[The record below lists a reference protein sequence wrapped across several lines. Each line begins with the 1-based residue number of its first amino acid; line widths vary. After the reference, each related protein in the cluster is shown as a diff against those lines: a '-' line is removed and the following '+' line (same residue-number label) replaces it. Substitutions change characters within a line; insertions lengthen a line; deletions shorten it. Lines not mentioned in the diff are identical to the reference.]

1 MQSNSKALPAAIM
14 KAKRRNHQRYM
25 KSTNFDKDFI
35 NKSFNSNVIKNIAE
49 AINENDL
56 VGLLLLHEAQNTI
69 I

>member
-1 MQSNSKALPAAIM
+1 
-14 KAKRRNHQRYM
+14 M